1 MGHFSI
7 HLTISRIYKTK
18 HSFKWLALFCMM
30 NADHIVFVLT
40 ITEFNVTI
48 MIFKMVNEIS
58 TENSK
63 ERDLTSDL
71 KCPAVEIG
79 HSKKVP
85 RHV

>member
-7 HLTISRIYKTK
+7 HFSIQFHMAGVILQDECR
-18 HSFKWLALFCMM
+18 C
-30 NADHIVFVLT
+30 IVFVLT

-85 RHV
+85 RHI